1 MENNNDKILIVSI
14 DDNEQNLLLIEIFTE
29 QYAEKYLNNNF
40 LEIKSFSKPK
50 EGLDFLKNN
59 EVDLLYVDF
68 NMPELD
74 GLELIKSYRSVNKN
88 TPIIMITAQGDD
100 RALYQKAFEDG
111 ANDFL
116 TKPVTPLE
124 FNLRTK
130 SLLELSVSRKELQD
144 LNKNLQ
150 KKVEEKTKDIKEREV
165 ETLDILGKVSEY
177 KDTETAAH
185 VIRVGQ
191 YSQLLASKYL
201 TKIVS
206 KLTNKYSKEKIELL
220 EIDIENYAE
229 VILHA
234 APLHDIGKIGIPDR
248 VLLKDDRLNDEEFNN
263 MKEHPK
269 HGYKMLKKLEKDAVI
284 DEVNDVKLNSAYL
297 EMGALIS
304 LSHHERYNGR
314 GYPFGKRGKDIPLS
328 GRIVALADVFDA
340 LMSPRPYKKAW
351 TLEMTLDLIVDEVG
365 EHFDPHLVEVF
376 MENIDEI
383 ISIYRSKNKDIDE
396 SLLEYK
402 KEAFLEKL
410 QYSMEVYLNNLNEEI
425 SLDSELNN
433 LR

>member
-402 KEAFLEKL
+402 KEAYLEKL
-410 QYSMEVYLNNLNEEI
+410 QYSMGVYLNNLNEEI

>member
-402 KEAFLEKL
+402 KEAYLEKL